1 VSVEAGVAMGWH
13 DLVGDAGRC
22 ISIEHFGASADAK
35 TLFREFG
42 FTPEAVVKAA
52 KESLT
57 AARKA
62 GQVPAVNDTAPRSRR
77 DTGTDVG
84 TENAPSRKSAATAG
98 K

>member
-1 VSVEAGVAMGWH
+1 
-13 DLVGDAGRC
+13 
-22 ISIEHFGASADAK
+22 
-35 TLFREFG
+35 
-42 FTPEAVVKAA
+42 VVKAA

-62 GQVPAVNDTAPRSRR
+62 GQVPAVNDTAPRSRK

-84 TENAPSRKSAATAG
+84 TENAPSRKSAAAAG